1 MTTKSSGFTLIE
13 LLVVVAILGIIA
25 AVGTLSY
32 SGYVKSTK
40 KKSAENIMRQISL
53 AQTEYY
59 SENGL
64 YYTGSG
70 GGSSCTPTEG
80 TSEAIETNLLGGAKV
95 IIDSNQTPK
104 KAISGY
110 YICVSEDTD
119 PAKKFRVIA
128 LDADNSQGCK
138 ITLWGNNSLERDKN
152 C

>member
-1 MTTKSSGFTLIE
+1 MTKSSGFTLIE
-13 LLVVVAILGIIA
+13 LLVVVAILGIISA
-25 AVGTLSY
+25 IGIVSY
-32 SGYVKSTK
+32 SGYVSSTK
-40 KKSAENIMRQISL
+40 KKSTENIMRQVAL
-53 AQTEYY
+53 GQTEYY
-59 SENGL
+59 SENGI

-70 GGSSCTPTEG
+70 GGTSCTPTEA
-80 TSEAIETNLLGGAKV
+80 TSEDVEKNLLGGAKV
-95 IIDSNQTPK
+95 IIDSNQKPK
-104 KAISGY
+104 KAVSGY